1 MLVANVWN
9 RELSTRKAGIHSP
22 ITCYFTLLPPRRLL
36 NDEAM
41 VPMHPWYRGFT
52 GSITE
57 IVPTRAR
64 CEAERGRSGENGG

>member
-1 MLVANVWN
+1 MRLCVSGNYLHIKQA
-9 RELSTRKAGIHSP
+9 
-22 ITCYFTLLPPRRLL
+22 FTPFKPVTLPFFPLRRLL

-64 CEAERGRSGENGG
+64 CEVWGGGR